1 MNISKELIEKAKT
14 AKTAEELL
22 EMAKE
27 ESIEM
32 SAEQAAEYFA
42 TIHASG
48 ELSDEELDN
57 VSGGCGSGDEPLFT
71 VGQWVY
77 VRATNAA
84 ALILENLG
92 NCELSDEEL
101 DNVAGGCGDTPDRSY
116 DRRKACR
123 WDADGNA
130 THWYALDH
138 ATGRIDVIVYFTC
151 PKCGGMLHEGFG
163 YKLFCDP
170 CDTSYN
176 DYFNNVDVHKI
187 Y

>member
-92 NCELSDEEL
+92 KQGSTFPEFKYKIEVNDTGHFIVEKWESELKKSYR
-101 DNVAGGCGDTPDRSY
+101 GDD
-116 DRRKACR
+116 
-123 WDADGNA
+123 
-130 THWYALDH
+130 
-138 ATGRIDVIVYFTC
+138 
-151 PKCGGMLHEGFG
+151 
-163 YKLFCDP
+163 
-170 CDTSYN
+170 
-176 DYFNNVDVHKI
+176 
-187 Y
+187 